1 MNTKI
6 IIYDDNCPICSAYTN
21 AFVKTGL
28 LDKDGRKNFSTINPE
43 LLSKIDFKKSVNEI
57 PVIDTA
63 SGQVWYGIDAL
74 LEILQGKIPFAK
86 KVGNIPL
93 FKCGLTKFY
102 KLISYNRRVITA
114 SKRKNGNID
123 CTPDFNIPYRFAFMA
138 IFLLFNTMMLFP
150 LQQFVLSKSM
160 FDNISIQQLQTAHAL
175 LVSLNIFIGI
185 QLNKRDGFEYLGQIN
200 MLALLVI
207 LLTLPLIVI
216 NKYAGS
222 HFSSFNNFYL
232 GAVAVFTVQEYF
244 RRMKFIDFLR
254 IYPTIILVNSISM
267 LALMLY
273 LIF

>member
-1 MNTKI
+1 MNSKI
-6 IIYDDNCPICSAYTN
+6 IIYDDNCPMCSAYTN

-28 LDKDGRKNFSTINPE
+28 IDKEGRKNFSTITPE
-43 LLSKIDFKKSVNEI
+43 LLAKIDFKKSMNEI

-63 SGQVWYGIDAL
+63 SGKVWYGIDAL
-74 LEILQGKIPFAK
+74 LEILQQKIPIAK

-102 KLISYNRRVITA
+102 KLISYNRRVIVA

-123 CTPDFNIPYRFAFMA
+123 CTPDFNIPYRFAFIT

-150 LQQFVLSKSM
+150 LQQFVLSKSI

-175 LVSLNIFIGI
+175 LVSLNIFIAI

-207 LLTLPLIVI
+207 LLTIPLIVT
-216 NKYAGS
+216 NKYFGS

-254 IYPTIILVNSISM
+254 MYPTIILVNSISM
-267 LALMLY
+267 TAWMLY